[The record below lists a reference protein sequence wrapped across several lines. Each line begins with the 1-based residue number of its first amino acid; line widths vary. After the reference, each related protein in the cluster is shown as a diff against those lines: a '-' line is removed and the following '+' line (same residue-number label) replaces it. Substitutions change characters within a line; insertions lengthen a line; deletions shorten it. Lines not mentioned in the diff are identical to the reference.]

1 MINTTNL
8 EQAKKQIKQEKSPI
22 MIKAQDPEFNRKVL
36 EYGRF
41 NILLFPE
48 SNVVKKDKPKQL
60 DSGLNHVL
68 AEIAT
73 KNKVRIGIDLKDLRS
88 MERKEKAIQL
98 ARIRQNIKICRKA
111 KTKLALLNIKDKKDA
126 FSLLLTLGASTQ
138 QAKEAII

>member
-22 MIKAQDPEFNRKVL
+22 VIKAQDPEFNRKVL

-138 QAKEAII
+138 QAKEAVA

>member
-22 MIKAQDPEFNRKVL
+22 VIKAQDPEFNRKVL

-73 KNKVRIGIDLKDLRS
+73 KNKVRIGIDLKDLLS

-138 QAKEAII
+138 QAKEAVN

>member
-22 MIKAQDPEFNRKVL
+22 VIKAQDPEFNRKVL

-73 KNKVRIGIDLKDLRS
+73 KNKVRIGIDLKDLLS

>member
-111 KTKLALLNIKDKKDA
+111 KTKLALKNIKDKKDA

>member
-138 QAKEAII
+138 QAKEAVA

>member
-73 KNKVRIGIDLKDLRS
+73 KNKDRIGIDLKDLRS
-88 MERKEKAIQL
+88 MERKEK
-98 ARIRQNIKICRKA
+98 
-111 KTKLALLNIKDKKDA
+111 TKLALKNIKDKKDA
-126 FSLLLTLGASTQ
+126 FSLLLPLGASTQ

>member
-111 KTKLALLNIKDKKDA
+111 KTKLAQKNIKEKKDA

>member
-22 MIKAQDPEFNRKVL
+22 VIKAQDPEFNRKVL

-111 KTKLALLNIKDKKDA
+111 KTKLALKNIKDKKDA